1 MSRSLSS
8 LKTWSRG
15 GERGFSPTTN
25 DEPFTGVSFTSTKGR
40 VILIGSHNLLARH
53 VVRGG
58 EYAST
63 GGAGRQA

>member
-40 VILIGSHNLLARH
+40 VILIGSHSLLARH

-58 EYAST
+58 GIRIYR
-63 GGAGRQA
+63 GAGRQA